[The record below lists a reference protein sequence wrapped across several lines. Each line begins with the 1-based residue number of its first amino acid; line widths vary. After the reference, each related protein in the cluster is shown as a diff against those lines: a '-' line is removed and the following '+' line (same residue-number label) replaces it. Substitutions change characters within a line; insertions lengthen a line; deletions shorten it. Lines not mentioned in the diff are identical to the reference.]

1 MADYADLELLQ
12 SQDRLWEMGTPGG
25 AALGGKPK
33 KRSDYGRRTPGLAE
47 YNAAHGGSNAA
58 SGVGRRGRPALERG
72 PMRDV
77 INVPIFGPAEQ
88 YAMSQGMANQ
98 TMDAVQRENDSRV
111 AQRREMRRM
120 AHEQQL
126 AAMRMQSEN
135 SRANADREAMLIREL
150 LSGM

>member
-1 MADYADLELLQ
+1 
-12 SQDRLWEMGTPGG
+12 
-25 AALGGKPK
+25 
-33 KRSDYGRRTPGLAE
+33 
-47 YNAAHGGSNAA
+47 
-58 SGVGRRGRPALERG
+58 
-72 PMRDV
+72 MRDV

-88 YAMSQGMANQ
+88 YAMAENANRSAMANIR
-98 TMDAVQRENDSRV
+98 RENDSRV

-120 AHEQQL
+120 AHEQQM